1 MKTDKGIHI
10 LPLLF
15 VLASCQCPGRP
26 VPETIPPRVLDH
38 CPSKDSLDSYVAEII
53 RNYVL
58 CSAPNDSTCRCGQGD
73 NTWTQVG
80 HLDMTNSSQSCPPAW
95 DTINTTNVRGCG
107 RRQTSGGSCDSV
119 FYSTRGMQYSKV
131 CGRIIAY
138 QFGHPEGF
146 IQRINNISSYYIH
159 GVSLTH
165 GLPRKHVWSFVN
177 AIDETSNSTSF
188 LCPCMLSNSSAW
200 PHSTPSFVGNDY
212 FCATGTRNSPN
223 PSQLYIHN
231 PLWDGVGCS
240 GDNTCCQF
248 NQPPWFCRTLPAPT
262 TDDLEVRIC
271 ANYATFDENTYISNL
286 DLYVK

>member
-1 MKTDKGIHI
+1 MKTDKEIII
-10 LPLLF
+10 LQLLF
-15 VLASCQCPGRP
+15 ALVSCQCLNKSHPDG
-26 VPETIPPRVLDH
+26 IPAKVFDH
-38 CPSKDSLDSYVAEII
+38 CPSKDSLDSYSTEVI
-53 RNYVL
+53 RKYIL
-58 CSAPNDSTCRCGQGD
+58 CSPSNPCNCGERD
-73 NTWTQVG
+73 DTWIQVG
-80 HLDMTNSSQSCPPAW
+80 HLDMTDSSQSCPSAW
-95 DTINTTNVRGCG
+95 DIINTANVRGCG

-138 QFGHPEGF
+138 QFGRPEGF

-271 ANYATFDENTYISNL
+271 ANYATSDENTYISNL